1 MLANDNLIQT
11 VIDSFLALSGWE
23 TVAAGLGILYVILA
37 AKESVWCWPAAF
49 ASTVIYTVLFWEGQL
64 PMQALLNFY
73 YMAMAVYGFMLWRR
87 HDDKKDDL
95 AISTRP
101 TRFHIRLIAAGA
113 VLSVLTGLYLENVV
127 QSRLPYL
134 DAFVTVFSV
143 MNTVLM
149 ARKILENW
157 LYWLVID
164 TAAIA
169 LYWQT
174 GYYVTI
180 VMFAVY
186 LVLAVVGYFNWI
198 KLRREESKAPA
209 SGNQNTAP

>member
-1 MLANDNLIQT
+1 MPANDSLLQT
-11 VIDSFLALSGWE
+11 IFDSFLALSGWE
-23 TVAAGLGILYVILA
+23 TLAASLGILYVILA
-37 AKESVWCWPAAF
+37 ARESIWCWPAAF
-49 ASTVIYTVLFWEGQL
+49 ISTVIYTVLFWEGQL

-101 TRFHIRLIAAGA
+101 VQFHIRFILAGA

-134 DAFVTVFSV
+134 DAVVTVFSV
-143 MNTVLM
+143 MNTYLM
-149 ARKILENW
+149 ARKVLENW

-186 LVLAVVGYFNWI
+186 LVLAVVGYLSWI
-198 KLRREESKAPA
+198 KLHSEESRK
-209 SGNQNTAP
+209 TTT